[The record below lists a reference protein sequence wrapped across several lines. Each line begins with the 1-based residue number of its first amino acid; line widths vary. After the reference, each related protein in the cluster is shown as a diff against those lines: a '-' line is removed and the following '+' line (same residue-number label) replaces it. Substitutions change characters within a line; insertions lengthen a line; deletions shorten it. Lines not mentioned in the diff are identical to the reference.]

1 MKKLTI
7 LLLSSFL
14 LTACMSD
21 GELSQQQIQ
30 RQKEIEMRD
39 DVTERYLPKELTVE
53 DVKLS
58 DDEKFIQILV
68 RDNYDDVNIPNLYSF
83 LTNKKNQNQIA
94 NFDIDTYQ
102 EGYKH
107 ADDQIVRII
116 ETK

>member
-1 MKKLTI
+1 
-7 LLLSSFL
+7 
-14 LTACMSD
+14 MSD

-68 RDNYDDVNIPNLYSF
+68 RDNYDDVNI
-83 LTNKKNQNQIA
+83 
-94 NFDIDTYQ
+94 
-102 EGYKH
+102 
-107 ADDQIVRII
+107 
-116 ETK
+116 